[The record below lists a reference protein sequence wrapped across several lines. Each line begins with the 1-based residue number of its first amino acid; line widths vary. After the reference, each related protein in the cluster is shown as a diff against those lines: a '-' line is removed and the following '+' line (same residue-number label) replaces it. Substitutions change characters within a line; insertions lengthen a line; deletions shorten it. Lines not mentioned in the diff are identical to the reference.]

1 MIIYFLL
8 VGFASMLVGV
18 EFILDTHS
26 SSLES
31 ELISNCG
38 KYSSGEIDRATLL
51 SPIDR
56 LRNKAILMV
65 VIVLVVMIIVLTM
78 FVRNITE
85 PLQHMIEVS
94 RELSK
99 GDLNHSV
106 RIEADNELAQL
117 GRVINEMASNLQ
129 EIILLSKQMCRSG
142 ERFAR
147 KAEVLLGDGRID
159 EDRTRELKTIIGK
172 MHSELTTLNEV
183 IEFFNIY
190 TVEQGQDGG

>member
-8 VGFASMLVGV
+8 VGFASLLVGV

-26 SSLES
+26 SRLES

-38 KYSSGEIDRATLL
+38 KYNSGETDRATLL
-51 SPIDR
+51 APIDR
-56 LRNKAILMV
+56 LRNKAVLMIA
-65 VIVLVVMIIVLTM
+65 IVLLVMIIVLTM
-78 FVRNITE
+78 FVKNISE

-94 RELSK
+94 KEISK
-99 GDLNHSV
+99 GDLNHTV

-129 EIILLSKQMCRSG
+129 EIILLARQMCRSG
-142 ERFAR
+142 DRFATE
-147 KAEVLLGDGRID
+147 AEALIGDGEID
-159 EDRTRELKTIIGK
+159 GHRARELRVAVEK

-183 IEFFNIY
+183 IEYFNIY
-190 TVEQGQDGG
+190 TVEHGRNGG